1 MTSHTCSRRSRSGCT
16 KRTRTPLEVSCA
28 IPAHSLTSLT
38 PALDKP
44 PYIVTETGWGEFTVG
59 IRIQFVP
66 EANEKPITLQHPIK
80 LHHWG
85 APVEPSVS
93 AIGGPT
99 PSAPAS
105 AAPTPAASAPVEPAS
120 ATETKKDADGDVKME
135 VDTPGGADAQPTE
148 PAAPP
153 TASADVAGGSETEGE
168 VITAVRPNAAGDA
181 SRTETSTPAPVSIA
195 AKMPVHAWQ
204 YDELIFYDPPLIF
217 YNILN
222 DHPPTPLPARNRR
235 PRDQREVH
243 TQKKKKG
250 RVSAVASS
258 SRANTPARTESGSV
272 PPATAVP
279 AAGESVGVGIPGEPG
294 SADVPLEFTAEM
306 EKGEWNRLHDA
317 RKKIIDEMDRWR

>member
-1 MTSHTCSRRSRSGCT
+1 MTS
-16 KRTRTPLEVSCA
+16 
-28 IPAHSLTSLT
+28 
-38 PALDKP
+38 ALDKP

-85 APVEPSVS
+85 APIDPPVP
-93 AIGGPT
+93 AIGGGPT
-99 PSAPAS
+99 SSAPAS
-105 AAPTPAASAPVEPAS
+105 AAPTPAASAAPDSAPV
-120 ATETKKDADGDVKME
+120 TEVKKDGDGDVKME
-135 VDTPGGADAQPTE
+135 VGTPGGTSVQPIDS
-148 PAAPP
+148 AAAA
-153 TASADVAGGSETEGE
+153 TGAADVAGGSEAEGD
-168 VITAVRPNAAGDA
+168 VITAVRPNAADSQTA
-181 SRTETSTPAPVSIA
+181 PSTPAPVSIA
-195 AKMPVHAWQ
+195 AKIPVHAWQ

-235 PRDQREVH
+235 PRDQREAH

-279 AAGESVGVGIPGEPG
+279 GAGESVGVGIPGEPG